1 MTKRA
6 WAEAKTDQVP
16 LLAAG
21 VAFFGFLSLFPAI
34 IAAVMTYGLVANPR
48 QIRDQISGVTDAL
61 PKDARSLVMG
71 QIDTI
76 TSTPQQSLG
85 IGVVVAL
92 ALALWSASGGV
103 GNLISA
109 VNLAYDEEETRGFV
123 RRKALALG
131 MTLGAII
138 FALVAIGLVAVAPA
152 VFDAL
157 GLSTAGRLIAE
168 VVRWVL
174 LLALV
179 MAALAVVFRVAP
191 DRDAPKFA
199 WVTIGAIIA
208 TVIWLIASLGFSFYV
223 DNFGSYSKT
232 YGSLAA
238 VVVMLLWLWI
248 TCYIVLLGAEINAE
262 SEAQTVEDTTKGPA
276 KPLGDRGA
284 VKADSLP
291 PAEGQPRKPS
301 TDVVPDRWRCRRLS
315 VSSTPSPT
323 QAPPRRS
330 PMKW

>member
-48 QIRDQISGVTDAL
+48 QIRDQISGVTDAM

-291 PAEGQPRKPS
+291 PAEGS
-301 TDVVPDRWRCRRLS
+301 AEEAVDRRR
-315 VSSTPSPT
+315 T
-323 QAPPRRS
+323 
-330 PMKW
+330 

>member
-291 PAEGQPRKPS
+291 PAEGS
-301 TDVVPDRWRCRRLS
+301 AEEAVDRRR
-315 VSSTPSPT
+315 T
-323 QAPPRRS
+323 
-330 PMKW
+330 